1 MAELQGPSV
10 QPWHTFTAM
19 FVTFW
24 AVSAYFDHF
33 LMTIVFCV
41 AFGVLAEIYS
51 KMMMEGD
58 GPDRPAKIEFED
70 VADEEKKM
78 LRKLEEEKIKQE
90 LEILEI
96 MKAEEELERQKKLL
110 IEKVQME
117 QDQKNKPEE
126 IDFNNQVIEIK
137 EEVPVAHT
145 VDTDSVLCAVQ
156 EEENEILPPLPSKDF
171 FNDAVCESL
180 PSRSEDKI
188 EELVVDNEEEVEV
201 EDEAPPS
208 VPCRDFFDVTV
219 NEEEDSFETENFET
233 RDSSQ
238 SLPLQD
244 QEETKNILMDT
255 DIDTVYVN
263 ESDLLNQTEVLGQI
277 EDENTIN
284 DVIFNRE
291 AESQVESK
299 HCVEDENEVNNK
311 IVSMLETTMD
321 MMDKRHFQDSEDL
334 ISSPENAS
342 ENEEKLIDFD
352 NDESTDE
359 GINIEIQH
367 NDDKSENIFDYDKT
381 SESLLDSPGKL

>member
-58 GPDRPAKIEFED
+58 GTDRPTVKIEFDD

-110 IEKVQME
+110 IEKSQMAE
-117 QDQKNKPEE
+117 KNDPEE
-126 IDFNNQVIEIK
+126 IESHNKVIEI
-137 EEVPVAHT
+137 EEVSVAQT
-145 VDTDSVLCAVQ
+145 VDNDSVVRNVH
-156 EEENEILPPLPSKDF
+156 EEEDELPPALPSKDF
-171 FNDAVCESL
+171 FNDAVCESSL
-180 PSRSEDKI
+180 PRSEDNI

-201 EDEAPPS
+201 EDEAPPP

-244 QEETKNILMDT
+244 QEETKNVLV
-255 DIDTVYVN
+255 DTVNVN
-263 ESDLLNQTEVLGQI
+263 ESELLNQTEVLGQI

-284 DVIFNRE
+284 DLIFTRE
-291 AESQVESK
+291 EESLIEPK

-334 ISSPENAS
+334 ISSPENVS
-342 ENEEKLIDFD
+342 ENEEKLIDFE
-352 NDESTDE
+352 NDVSDE